1 MNNFL
6 YLNPK
11 ITVIIPVF
19 NASRTIKPAIR
30 SIQNQNMIEIEILLV
45 DDFSTDNSLEVIN
58 EMMLEDKRISLIK
71 NKVNKGILYSRSIG
85 ALNARGRYIMALDN
99 DDLFLFGIFNKC
111 YNEAKKNNLDI
122 VEFSGFDILYNGY
135 VDMNKITVPLF
146 LRFKE
151 DNLVVKQP
159 ELSKFIYVKTNNSY
173 SYDFKDVF
181 IWGKLIKKKVYQKA
195 IKLLQLHYL
204 VLQSH
209 LNLLIY
215 ME

>member
-111 YNEAKKNNLDI
+111 YNEAKKN
-122 VEFSGFDILYNGY
+122 S
-135 VDMNKITVPLF
+135 
-146 LRFKE
+146 
-151 DNLVVKQP
+151 
-159 ELSKFIYVKTNNSY
+159 
-173 SYDFKDVF
+173 
-181 IWGKLIKKKVYQKA
+181 
-195 IKLLQLHYL
+195 
-204 VLQSH
+204 
-209 LNLLIY
+209 
-215 ME
+215 